1 MQNPSILTSK
11 KTMAFL
17 VCALLS
23 FCLVY
28 TVSAQGSSNT
38 VVKAEASTS
47 QPRVGDA
54 LTVTLKVSNVQN
66 LAGIDATIQWNSSV
80 LSLSNVVLSLGVE
93 SHPNGVLH
101 GNKLNYDYNTIISG
115 DIYVAEEKVS
125 GSYNLLAQSIGQTT
139 SGFTGSGTIA
149 TLTFNVITTG
159 PTRFTL
165 QTELADHPASGEN
178 ANLIA
183 HSDTVDSVNVVIPE
197 FQSIT
202 LLALFMALATAA
214 LAISKKQLKRKASLN
229 NQH

>member
-11 KTMAFL
+11 KIMAFL

-23 FCLVY
+23 LCLIY

-47 QPRVGDA
+47 QPRVGDT

-66 LAGIDATIQWNSSV
+66 LAGIDTTLQWNSSV
-80 LSLSNVVLSLGVE
+80 FSLSNVVLSLGVE
-93 SHPNGVLH
+93 SYPNGVLH
-101 GNKLNYDYNTIISG
+101 GNKLNYDSNTLNSG
-115 DIYVAEEKVS
+115 DIYVAEKKVS

-149 TLTFNVITTG
+149 TLTFNVLNTG
-159 PTRFTL
+159 PTGLVLETD
-165 QTELADHPASGEN
+165 LADHPAPGET

-183 HSDTVDSVNVVIPE
+183 HTDTVDSVNVVIPE

-214 LAISKKQLKRKASLN
+214 VAISKKQLKRKTL
-229 NQH
+229 